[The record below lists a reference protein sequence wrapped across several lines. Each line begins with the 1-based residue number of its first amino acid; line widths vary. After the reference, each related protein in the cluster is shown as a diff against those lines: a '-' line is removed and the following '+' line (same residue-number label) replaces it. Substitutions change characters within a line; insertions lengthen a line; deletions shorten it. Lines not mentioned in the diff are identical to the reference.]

1 MINYI
6 NFQTQQCYIFKL
18 KLIFMQIT
26 SKKRRD
32 VKRGL
37 MNCIPRVSRFFL
49 LWGEGN
55 KKNIEMQK
63 CKKKLRHMLH
73 IIIYET
79 LSGATFFFY
88 LILQASKRP
97 YGM

>member
-1 MINYI
+1 MWKEGWWIA
-6 NFQTQQCYIFKL
+6 
-18 KLIFMQIT
+18 
-26 SKKRRD
+26 SH
-32 VKRGL
+32 GL
-37 MNCIPRVSRFFL
+37 VVFFL